1 MFPPV
6 IKYLLISNIAVFLLQ
21 YFFLGMLK
29 SGNTAIGDVFIK
41 NFALFTID
49 SPFFKPWQVFT
60 YQYLHGGFS
69 HLFFNMFALWMF
81 GMELENLWG
90 SKTFFIYY
98 TVCGVGAGLAN
109 ILIAPLFTT
118 IAPNVPTVG
127 ASGSIYGVLIAFGM
141 IFPNRLIYIYFML
154 PIKAKYLVVIYILI
168 EVFAVASQSQSG
180 IAHFAHLGGGVVGFL
195 YVYFI
200 MNKGKPM
207 QFKDQNKTSNVFDSF
222 KDIFDKKKEE
232 EPPTAYKRPAN
243 IYDANFEDMTNSK
256 YEDDMRRD
264 EKETVAKIDAILD
277 KLSANGYGSLTDEE
291 KRILFQESKKLR

>member
-29 SGNTAIGDVFIK
+29 SGNTALGDVFIK

-90 SKTFFIYY
+90 SKTFFIFY

-154 PIKAKYLVVIYILI
+154 PIKAKYLVVIYILV
-168 EVFAVASQSQSG
+168 EVFAVASQSGPG

-207 QFKDQNKTSNVFDSF
+207 QFRDQNKTSNVFDNF
-222 KDIFDKKKEE
+222 KDMFDKKKEE
-232 EPPTAYKRPAN
+232 EPPVYKRPAN

-256 YEDDMRRD
+256 YEDDMRKN